1 MEGKGK
7 EVRGEGGE
15 RQKSESS
22 SLTMVIPIQTTSSA
36 VTEVNVSADVPCVEI
51 NSASLVTTP

>member
-22 SLTMVIPIQTTSSA
+22 SLTMVTPIQTTSSA
-36 VTEVNVSADVPCVEI
+36 AIEVNVPADVPSVEI
-51 NSASLVTTP
+51 NSASPVMTP